1 MKKIIT
7 KYGLSALCGSL
18 AVMSGANAGE
28 VKVLGNAHLTWTSVR
43 GVTGQPLGMKTN
55 LSFVGSGELD
65 GGQTFS
71 MTVAHD
77 DQNAWSSSN
86 ITLNTNNLGTLK
98 LSMAEGGGGIGGYD
112 DNMPRA
118 FEETWDAGVGTNINL
133 QKGVGSSTN
142 VSWVTPRML
151 ATTLQIAYTPQ
162 NDGTQPNDK
171 SIGGSSNNSSFN
183 EGTDVV
189 LNINPSWG
197 AFGTNLFIGASLT
210 DQERIQ
216 GAFIQDLGS
225 DHEEAV
231 VGLVL
236 DLGPLQVGA
245 QGSAENTGAQT
256 IGNVEYY
263 GNTSIGAALNI
274 NDNLSISYSEGRSI
288 QAKIDDGNNATTG
301 SSGGFKTRKEPS
313 KGVGA
318 GSNTP
323 KTEMTSESWQI
334 AYTIGGVALKYSD
347 TDWTNPKYTKN
358 TNDSAKILSLSMA
371 F

>member
-1 MKKIIT
+1 MKKIIA

-28 VKVLGNAHLTWTSVR
+28 MKVLGNAHLTWTSVKD
-43 GVTGQPLGMKTN
+43 VTGQPLGMKTN

-71 MTVAHD
+71 VTIAHD

-86 ITLNTNNLGTLK
+86 ITLNTNNLGILK

-118 FEETWDAGVGTNINL
+118 FEETWDAGVSSNINL

-142 VSWVTPRML
+142 VSWVTPRIA

-171 SIGGSSNNSSFN
+171 SIGGGSNNSTLN

-189 LNINPSWG
+189 LNIDPSFG
-197 AFGTNLFIGASLT
+197 AFGANLFVGASRT
-210 DQERIQ
+210 DQERVQ
-216 GAFIQDLGS
+216 GAFIEDLGS
-225 DHEEAV
+225 DHDEAV
-231 VGLVL
+231 VGLIL
-236 DLGPLQVGA
+236 DLGPLQIGA

-256 IGNVEYY
+256 VGNVEYY

-274 NDNLSISYSEGRSI
+274 NDSLSVSYSEARSI
-288 QAKIDDGNNATTG
+288 QSKVDDGNNSGNRLKAKSDT
-301 SSGGFKTRKEPS
+301 SSPSFGIGG
-313 KGVGA
+313 

-323 KTEMTSESWQI
+323 KTEMTAESWQI